1 MTSIYAYTNNLVIH
15 LDWLYLHSASRI
27 SDKTSEPSF
36 IEEDMEIVE
45 DTVEDDGLG
54 SERRSESEENVAPQT
69 PTRSQKRRR
78 LEELAAARSG
88 KKRKR

>member
-1 MTSIYAYTNNLVIH
+1 
-15 LDWLYLHSASRI
+15 
-27 SDKTSEPSF
+27 
-36 IEEDMEIVE
+36 ME
-45 DTVEDDGLG
+45 TAEDDVEEEGLG
-54 SERRSESEENVAPQT
+54 ERMSESEENVAPQT

>member
-1 MTSIYAYTNNLVIH
+1 M
-15 LDWLYLHSASRI
+15 YLHLHASRI

-36 IEEDMEIVE
+36 IEEDMETAEDAVE
-45 DTVEDDGLG
+45 ADDGLG
-54 SERRSESEENVAPQT
+54 SERRSESDENVAPQT